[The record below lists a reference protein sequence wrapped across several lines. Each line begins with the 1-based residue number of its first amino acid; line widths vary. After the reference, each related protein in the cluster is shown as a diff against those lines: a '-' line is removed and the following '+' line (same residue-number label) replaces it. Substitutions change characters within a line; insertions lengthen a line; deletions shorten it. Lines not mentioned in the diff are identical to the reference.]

1 MPISSDSLDVGK
13 TPVATGAGRG
23 LGRAIAAGLA
33 RPAARLAPV
42 ARSPDELDQ
51 TAGPVRELGASA
63 LVVPADVSD
72 PRFTSSH
79 QQGNLISPQQP
90 AQSLL
95 AHLDTDATGH
105 IWTASGPA

>member
-1 MPISSDSLDVGK
+1 
-13 TPVATGAGRG
+13 
-23 LGRAIAAGLA
+23 
-33 RPAARLAPV
+33 
-42 ARSPDELDQ
+42 
-51 TAGPVRELGASA
+51 
-63 LVVPADVSD
+63 VVPADVSD

-79 QQGNLISPQQP
+79 QQGNLISPQQS

>member
-1 MPISSDSLDVGK
+1 
-13 TPVATGAGRG
+13 VAGARRG
-23 LGRAIAAGLA
+23 LGRVIAVGLV
-33 RPAARLAPV
+33 RPALV
-42 ARSPDELDQ
+42 ARSRDELDQ

-63 LVVPADVSD
+63 LAVPADVSD
-72 PRFTSSH
+72 PGFTSSH
-79 QQGNLISPQQP
+79 QQGNLISPQQS